1 MTRIVISDTSPL
13 RYLVLIGQADP
24 LPALFTEVL
33 IPEAVADELSQSA
46 TPEAVRSWIVHRP
59 SWLQVVPLTARPA
72 SVSSR
77 DLDPGEHDAV
87 LLALQL
93 KVDLVLMDEREGV
106 EEARRLGLTV
116 TGTLGVLDRAAERGL
131 IDLTSAVAAL
141 RQTNFRIDPSL
152 IDQLLVPPI
161 DTEESNN
168 LSRTIVRRGI
178 SIQPGHRPYAS
189 C

>member
-1 MTRIVISDTSPL
+1 MPRVVISDASPL
-13 RYLVLIGQADP
+13 HYLILIGNAEV
-24 LPALFTEVL
+24 LRALYAEVL
-33 IPEAVADELSQSA
+33 IPEAVAQELQQAA
-46 TPEAVRSWIVHRP
+46 TPESASPTAV
-59 SWLQVVPLTARPA
+59 LLA
-72 SVSSR
+72 
-77 DLDPGEHDAV
+77 DLDPGEHDAI
-87 LLALQL
+87 LLALH
-93 KVDLVLMDEREGV
+93 VRADLVIMDEREGV

-189 C
+189 CFTGNPRA